1 MVSFLHPT
9 PPHPHRFPL
18 ISPFCGSAHPQPRR
32 PARDSEDLAARRH
45 WNRVHGEFSGLRFLS
60 LDARIGVSREEH
72 SHLCP
77 GGPRRKWLSRLAP
90 PSGPR
95 SALQAGLG
103 RPLGRSSS
111 GVPSLW
117 AGSGSGR
124 NLGRAAAHLTTRSSG
139 LPRGFGRCGLRGD
152 SCTAGAGRSAP

>member
-9 PPHPHRFPL
+9 PPHPHRFSL
-18 ISPFCGSAHPQPRR
+18 ISPFLRLCPPSAPEARAGFRGLGGEAALEPSPRR
-32 PARDSEDLAARRH
+32 VL
-45 WNRVHGEFSGLRFLS
+45 GLRFLS
-60 LDARIGVSREEH
+60 LDARIGVTREEH

-77 GGPRRKWLSRLAP
+77 GGPRPKWLSRLAP

-103 RPLGRSSS
+103 RPLGCSSS
-111 GVPSLW
+111 SVPSFW